1 MRFMETH
8 MTLTDL
14 ILWPG
19 TKICQR
25 LGVNPT
31 DDAGLIRSMFNM
43 IVYLVVILGLMW
55 AVMG

>member
-1 MRFMETH
+1 METH

-19 TKICQR
+19 TKLCER

-31 DDAGLIRSMFNM
+31 VA
-43 IVYLVVILGLMW
+43 
-55 AVMG
+55 